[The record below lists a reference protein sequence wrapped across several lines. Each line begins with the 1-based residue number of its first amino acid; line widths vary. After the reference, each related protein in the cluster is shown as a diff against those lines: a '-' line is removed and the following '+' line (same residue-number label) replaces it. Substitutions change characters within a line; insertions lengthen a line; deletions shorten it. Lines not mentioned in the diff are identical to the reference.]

1 MTAPFVVHRDDPCT
15 TEIKPPAVLR
25 KLGIT
30 LDALDRKTFPE
41 LREIVPGILP
51 EGLTI
56 LGGRIKLGKSW
67 LMYDV
72 STAVAYGGLNHA
84 VIDKEGEVVV
94 RPVIMSPDRMRRS
107 SSSEWGR
114 SSAGRIFSKGGPM
127 PSTSALV

>member
-1 MTAPFVVHRDDPCT
+1 MTAPFVIHRDDPQP
-15 TEIKPPAVLR
+15 IALR

-72 STAVAYGGLNHA
+72 STAVAYGGHA
-84 VIDKEGEVVV
+84 LGSI
-94 RPVIMSPDRMRRS
+94 PVKQGDV
-107 SSSEWGR
+107 
-114 SSAGRIFSKGGPM
+114 
-127 PSTSALV
+127 LHLL